1 MPVEVN
7 TAALEAVL
15 DAAEDQLKMRQALHL
30 DTQVWVLGEGNPC
43 ELEACIDM
51 LKQTLRKE
59 NDRMADSAR
68 ERERKLKKENSP
80 FWCLDVTFE
89 EEPDI
94 TLEEETS
101 AERRR
106 RLQMFRRHFQ
116 WPEAS

>member
-30 DTQVWVLGEGNPC
+30 DTQVWVLGDDTPC

-51 LKQTLRKE
+51 LKRALGKE
-59 NDRMADSAR
+59 SDRMADSAR
-68 ERERKLKKENSP
+68 ERERKRKKENSA

-89 EEPDI
+89 EEPDD
-94 TLEEETS
+94 TGEWTEDD
-101 AERRR
+101 ERHRQKFTR
-106 RLQMFRRHFQ
+106 PEGKS
-116 WPEAS
+116 WPI